1 MPPSNRI
8 NLSDK
13 IRAALEAEITSG
25 QLTAGSRID
34 EQALMDRF
42 EVSRTPA
49 REALLQLMSSGLVTS
64 VPRQGAVVASLSL
77 SEYIAMLEI
86 LMELEG
92 LAARLSARRMPAVQR
107 KLLEQADKA
116 CREAAANDDAEV
128 YGKANR
134 AFHEIIYDGSLNE
147 VLARQLR
154 GMRLRMRHPQRAL
167 FDRPGR
173 IRNSLAEHQS
183 VLQAI
188 LTGDEETAYR
198 AMTGHISSGG
208 EVRRLVHRGFRIVRC
223 EAAHRPVLHVRVLRE
238 DGNESHGNQKQH
250 SEAATSSGAL
260 AAESAHDDADGEHG
274 DRRCKPGHD
283 RADLDLA
290 TVE

>member
-1 MPPSNRI
+1 MPPATRINPSDTPINPSDKRI

-25 QLTAGSRID
+25 HLTAGSRID

-49 REALLQLMSSGLVTS
+49 REALLQLMSAGLVTS

-77 SEYIAMLEI
+77 TEYIGMLEI

-92 LAARLSARRMPAVQR
+92 LAARLSARRMPTVQR
-107 KLLEQADKA
+107 KLLAQANED
-116 CREAAANDDAEV
+116 CRNAALKDDAEA
-128 YGKANR
+128 YGTANR
-134 AFHEIIYDGSLNE
+134 VFHEIIYDGSLNE

-154 GMRLRMRHPQRAL
+154 SMRLRMRHPQRTL

-173 IRNSLAEHQS
+173 MRNSLAEHDV

-188 LTGDEETAYR
+188 ANGDEEAAYR
-198 AMTGHISSGG
+198 AMTKHISSGG
-208 EVRRLVHRGFRIVRC
+208 NVYADAIASMPHGVPV
-223 EAAHRPVLHVRVLRE
+223 AAP
-238 DGNESHGNQKQH
+238 
-250 SEAATSSGAL
+250 AATPQVAADAL
-260 AAESAHDDADGEHG
+260 AVT
-274 DRRCKPGHD
+274 K
-283 RADLDLA
+283 RAAGKRAPSPA
-290 TVE
+290 TKTTTTTAKAKAAKARAQAGA

>member
-1 MPPSNRI
+1 MPPATRI

-25 QLTAGSRID
+25 HLVAGSRID
-34 EQALMDRF
+34 EQALMERF

-49 REALLQLMSSGLVTS
+49 REALLQLMSAGLVTTL
-64 VPRQGAVVASLSL
+64 PRQGVVVASLSL
-77 SEYIAMLEI
+77 PEYIGMLEI

-107 KLLEQADKA
+107 RLLAQADAA
-116 CREAAANDDAEV
+116 CREAAEKDDAEA
-128 YGKANR
+128 YGVANR
-134 AFHEIIYDGSLNE
+134 SFHEIIYDGSLND

-154 GMRLRMRHPQRAL
+154 AMRLRMRHPQRTL

-173 IRNSLAEHQS
+173 IRNSMAEHRV

-188 LTGDEETAYR
+188 LNGDEEAAYR

-208 EVRRLVHRGFRIVRC
+208 NVYADAIASMPHGVPVASPVATPEV
-223 EAAHRPVLHVRVLRE
+223 AA
-238 DGNESHGNQKQH
+238 D
-250 SEAATSSGAL
+250 AL
-260 AAESAHDDADGEHG
+260 AVTQ
-274 DRRCKPGHD
+274 
-283 RADLDLA
+283 RAA
-290 TVE
+290 GKRGSVKHSSRA

>member
-1 MPPSNRI
+1 MTPSNRI

-13 IRAALEAEITSG
+13 IRAALEAEITAG

-42 EVSRTPA
+42 DVSRTPA
-49 REALLQLMSSGLVTS
+49 REALLQLMSSGLVTP

-77 SEYIAMLEI
+77 TEYVGMLEI

-107 KLLEQADKA
+107 KLLGEADTA
-116 CREAAANDDAEV
+116 CREAAAKDDAEL

-134 AFHEIIYDGSLNE
+134 AFHEIIYDGSLND

-154 GMRLRMRHPQRAL
+154 SMRLRMRHPQRTL

-173 IRNSLAEHQS
+173 IRHSLAEHQV

-188 LTGDEETAYR
+188 LTGDEEAAYR

-208 EVRRLVHRGFRIVRC
+208 NVYADAIASMPHGVPVASPVATPDV
-223 EAAHRPVLHVRVLRE
+223 AA
-238 DGNESHGNQKQH
+238 D
-250 SEAATSSGAL
+250 AL
-260 AAESAHDDADGEHG
+260 AVTQRAAGK
-274 DRRCKPGHD
+274 RKPTS
-283 RADLDLA
+283 RA
-290 TVE
+290 